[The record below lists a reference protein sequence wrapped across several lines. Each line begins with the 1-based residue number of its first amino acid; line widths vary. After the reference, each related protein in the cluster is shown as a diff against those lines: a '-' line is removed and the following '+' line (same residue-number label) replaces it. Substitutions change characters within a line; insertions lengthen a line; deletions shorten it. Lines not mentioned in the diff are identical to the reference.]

1 MDIIIH
7 YLKIKRISV

>member
-7 YLKIKRISV
+7 LCFR